1 MSCSP
6 GGQTPLP
13 NLPPAPPEMKL
24 ERGKWGPSLFFFFLL
39 AALASFVRAD
49 EPRMLELEN
58 GERLNYVLRMHPA
71 DAHLLDA
78 SAALQPPSALNT
90 AKLVTR
96 YLAEGRIEDASLLS
110 NAPKARYARLRES
123 FEGWKEADFRRAYGR
138 YFDPDN
144 RIVGEVSIES
154 HRLLIWHLRDTDYL
168 AAFFLVDIEGRLLID
183 DVPNETRV
191 NLRRVLEAYRA
202 GKIPR

>member
-1 MSCSP
+1 MKIGTDPIFGSP
-6 GGQTPLP
+6 
-13 NLPPAPPEMKL
+13 A
-24 ERGKWGPSLFFFFLL
+24 KWGPSLFFFLLL
-39 AALASFVRAD
+39 AAPAPFARAD
-49 EPRMLELEN
+49 EPRVLEMEN
-58 GERLNYVLRMHPA
+58 GERVNYVLRMHPA
-71 DAHLLDA
+71 DAHVLDA
-78 SAALQPPSALNT
+78 SAAPQPRSALNT

-123 FEGWKEADFRRAYGR
+123 FEGWSELDFRRAYAR
-138 YFDPDN
+138 YFDPGN
-144 RIVGEVSIES
+144 RIVGEVSIDG

-168 AAFFLVDIEGRLLID
+168 AAFFLVEIEDRLLID
-183 DVPNETRV
+183 DVPNATRA

>member
-1 MSCSP
+1 MNA
-6 GGQTPLP
+6 GT
-13 NLPPAPPEMKL
+13 AT
-24 ERGKWGPSLFFFFLL
+24 KWGPSLFLL
-39 AALASFVRAD
+39 LMACALTQAAAE
-49 EPRMLELEN
+49 EPRVLELQN
-58 GERLNYVLRMHPA
+58 GERIRYVLSTHAA

-78 SAALQPPSALNT
+78 AAVLQPRSALNT

-123 FEGWKEADFRRAYGR
+123 FEGWSEEDFRRAYGR
-138 YFDPDN
+138 YFDAGN
-144 RIVGEVSIES
+144 RIVAEVAIDG

-183 DVPNETRV
+183 DVPNETRA
-191 NLRRVLEAYRA
+191 NLRRVLQAYRD
-202 GKIPR
+202 GKTK